1 MEQVADLP
9 TATTTERETP
19 AVECEGLVKEFGE
32 ARAVDGIE
40 LTVPR
45 GSIFGFLG
53 PNGAGKTTTIRILAT
68 LSRPSAGSAR
78 VLGHDVISEAAAVR
92 RKISLISQFASVDQD
107 LTATENLVLAA
118 RLLGHSWR
126 GAGRRAVELLD
137 AFGLSDAADRQASA
151 LSGGMRR
158 RLDIAASLIVTPEL
172 LFLDEPTTGLDPRN
186 RIELWGLIRAVAAA
200 GTTVLLTTQYLEEAD
215 QLAERIAVID
225 RGRIIADGSRDQLKA
240 SIGEGT
246 LRLRV
251 PDDEQRRRA
260 AGMLESRLGV
270 SANWDAGS
278 TELTARL
285 SGDGAGL
292 AGQAATAVA
301 ELTGEGLDVRDFTY
315 GQPSLDEVFL
325 ALTGTPAEETGDG
338 ASG

>member
-1 MEQVADLP
+1 MS
-9 TATTTERETP
+9 TAREDP
-19 AVECEGLVKEFGE
+19 AVHCEGLVKEFGE
-32 ARAVDGIE
+32 ARAVDGIQ
-40 LTVPR
+40 LAVPR

-68 LSRPSAGSAR
+68 LSRPSAGRAR
-78 VLGHDVISEAAAVR
+78 VLGHDVVSEAAAVR
-92 RKISLISQFASVDQD
+92 RRISLISQFASVDQD

-118 RLLGHSWR
+118 RLLGYSWR
-126 GAGRRAVELLD
+126 GAGGRAAELLD
-137 AFGLSDAADRQASA
+137 VFGLSDVADRQASA

-158 RLDIAASLIVTPEL
+158 KLDIAASLIVTPEL

-186 RIELWGLIRAVAAA
+186 RIELWNLIRAVASA

-246 LRLRV
+246 LRLHV

-270 SANWDAGS
+270 GVDGNAGS

-292 AGQAATAVA
+292 AGQAAAAVA

-325 ALTGTPAEETGDG
+325 ALTGKPAEGTADG
-338 ASG
+338 GGG